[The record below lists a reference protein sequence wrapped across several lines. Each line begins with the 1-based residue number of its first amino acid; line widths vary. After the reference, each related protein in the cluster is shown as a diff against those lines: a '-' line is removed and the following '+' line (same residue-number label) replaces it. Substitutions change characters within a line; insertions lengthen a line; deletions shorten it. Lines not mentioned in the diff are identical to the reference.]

1 MRVGFDLDNFMIK
14 EPEKVTNIYEE
25 KLSEILQKIV
35 VSSWDLRVKD
45 KNDK

>member
-1 MRVGFDLDNFMIK
+1 MIK

-35 VSSWDLRVKD
+35 VSSWELRVKD